1 VKRAG
6 RCGLLRNVAKALGS
20 RGSPEAAPVVSEA
33 LSDGEPLLREQ
44 PPGRWGRSRLRRR
57 PPSMSRRSAPPSR
70 HGCSS
75 SRTTGCGRSSP
86 ASSPAAAVRAARPG
100 RRPRL
105 RAAHSRLTPLGSHRA
120 LGSRGG
126 RRREDA
132 RPPPAA
138 SGMVAFPTTRPHVFA
153 PSRRGDPYSPPDLGG
168 GCRHI
173 GSDHP
178 HRSRGTPPPGG
189 GAAPASHR
197 PPAAGPGSHRHARG
211 LRTRG
216 QRRPNRRRARASGAS
231 RLHQVRQQR
240 VKVLALR
247 LRLRRRPEHPDR

>member
-1 VKRAG
+1 MANRFCGNSRLGAGDDRGFGGDLRACRGDRRRPLVAAVRRAG
-6 RCGLLRNVAKALGS
+6 RLGAGGAHRRAHRLPRSVLPGL
-20 RGSPEAAPVVSEA
+20 
-33 LSDGEPLLREQ
+33 DGGLVFA
-44 PPGRWGRSRLRRR
+44 R
-57 PPSMSRRSAPPSR
+57 P
-70 HGCSS
+70 HS
-75 SRTTGCGRSSP
+75 SR
-86 ASSPAAAVRAARPG
+86 
-100 RRPRL
+100 
-105 RAAHSRLTPLGSHRA
+105 TPLGSHRA